1 MDNGE
6 RKKEIKRKKVRK
18 DRKYYKNLGPRIKK
32 KQS

>member
-18 DRKYYKNLGPRIKK
+18 DRKYYKNLGLRIKK